1 MIKAGIIGCGNIA
14 RHRHVPE
21 YAANPNTEIA
31 GYCDWNRDRAQEL
44 AAKYGGRVYESVDEL
59 LADPSI
65 DVVSVCV
72 ANTQHA
78 EVTIKALNAGKHV
91 LCEKPMAVSV
101 EECEAMVKAADENHR
116 TLMIGQNQRL
126 THGHQKARQLIREG
140 AIGRVLTFRTTF
152 GHEGPENWSI
162 MKNNTWFFD
171 RKQSAMGAVADL
183 GVHKTDLIQYILDD
197 YVEEV
202 KSVVATLDK
211 KDPDGNPISVDDNAI
226 SIYRMRSGAIGT
238 MTASWTYYGAAE
250 DNNTVI
256 YGTEGVLH
264 IYDHPDYTLY
274 IQKRNGERIY
284 YEMDKLITN
293 ELQFSSGVID
303 EFVSAILEGRES
315 CISGRDVMIAMKAVF
330 ASVKSSETGETV
342 RIS

>member
-1 MIKAGIIGCGNIA
+1 
-14 RHRHVPE
+14 
-21 YAANPNTEIA
+21 
-31 GYCDWNRDRAQEL
+31 
-44 AAKYGGRVYESVDEL
+44 
-59 LADPSI
+59 
-65 DVVSVCV
+65 
-72 ANTQHA
+72 
-78 EVTIKALNAGKHV
+78 
-91 LCEKPMAVSV
+91 
-101 EECEAMVKAADENHR
+101 
-116 TLMIGQNQRL
+116 
-126 THGHQKARQLIREG
+126 
-140 AIGRVLTFRTTF
+140 
-152 GHEGPENWSI
+152 
-162 MKNNTWFFD
+162 
-171 RKQSAMGAVADL
+171 MGAVADL